1 MAHKPEIQYV
11 GQFYVFGSEA
21 RALAAKRAQKQ
32 AQTQLPDQAVQQVR
46 QVRVD
51 VLAVAS
57 LVLAGVLLVT
67 MVAGALSMQ
76 TAWQDLRTAKQYVYE
91 LEAKNRVLTVEYR
104 SSYDL
109 EEIRS
114 AALSLGMIPAEEA
127 EIRSFTVTMPVQEPE
142 PTFLENLQ
150 WFLKGLFA

>member
-1 MAHKPEIQYV
+1 MANKPEIQYV
-11 GQFYVFGSEA
+11 GQFYVYGSEA
-21 RALAAKRAQKQ
+21 RALAAKRARKQ
-32 AQTQLPDQAVQQVR
+32 AQTQLPDKAVQQVR

-67 MVAGALSMQ
+67 MVMGALSMQ

-91 LEAKNRVLTVEYR
+91 LEARNRVLTVEYR
-104 SSYDL
+104 SGYDL

-127 EIRSFTVTMPVQEPE
+127 QMCSFTVTMPVQEPE

>member
-1 MAHKPEIQYV
+1 MANKPEIQYV
-11 GQFYVFGSEA
+11 GQFYVYGSEA
-21 RALAAKRAQKQ
+21 RALAAKRARKQ

-51 VLAVAS
+51 ALAVAS

-127 EIRSFTVTMPVQEPE
+127 ERRSFTVTMPVQEPE